1 MIVVADIG
9 NTTIHIAA
17 FEKSQI
23 IEDWYLQTPTKTTSK
38 NFELELT
45 QFIHGHQTLFTKPQ
59 FEGWILCSVVPWLTP
74 IFREMVRNLIGHIPT
89 VLMRSSP
96 LPIRLVPGESPT
108 IGIDRLI
115 VAAAAYDL
123 VSSSVITVDI
133 GTATTIDAVT
143 DRGLFLG
150 GIIIPGPRLWL
161 DSLHIGTANLPKT
174 EIEQK
179 KSVIETSTTGCI
191 QAGLYNGY
199 RHLLDGLVQQMRQEL
214 AQRSQ
219 HDSSIYLTGGS
230 ALYWCEDFPKW
241 CFHPDLLLSGLA
253 QSQRWSKELGKF
265 GDCRRHDNIPNL
277 IG

>member
-1 MIVVADIG
+1 MIVVTDIG
-9 NTTIHIAA
+9 NTRIHIAA
-17 FEKSQI
+17 FEKSRM
-23 IEDWYLQTPTKTTSK
+23 IEDWYLLTPRETASE

-45 QFIHGHQTLFTKPQ
+45 EFMKSHQTLFAKPH

-74 IFREMVRNLIGHIPT
+74 IFGEMVRNLIGVVPT
-89 VLMRSSP
+89 VLIRSSP
-96 LPIRLVPGESPT
+96 LPISLITGESPT
-108 IGIDRLI
+108 IGIDRLV

-123 VSSSVITVDI
+123 VRSSVITVDI
-133 GTATTIDAVT
+133 GSATTIDAVT
-143 DRGLFLG
+143 DEGLFLG
-150 GIIIPGPRLWL
+150 GIILPGPKLWL

-179 KSVIETSTTGCI
+179 KSVIEISTTGCI

-199 RHLLDGLVQQMRQEL
+199 RHLLEGLVRQMCSEL

-219 HDSSIYLTGGS
+219 YDSSIYLTGGS
-230 ALYWCEDFPKW
+230 AKHWCENFPNW

-253 QSQRWSKELGKF
+253 RSKVWSKESTKV
-265 GDCRRHDNIPNL
+265 GDCRRHDNTPKI